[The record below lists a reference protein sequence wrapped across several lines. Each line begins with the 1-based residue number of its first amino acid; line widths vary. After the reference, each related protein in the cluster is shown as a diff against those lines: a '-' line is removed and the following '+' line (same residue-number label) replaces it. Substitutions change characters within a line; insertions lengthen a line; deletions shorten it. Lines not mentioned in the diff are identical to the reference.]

1 RSPAW
6 SMPYRPSPSRPQW
19 TSPTPLRLTRPSGH
33 QCRRPPMPDRTDVTG
48 DYGMPPWLYPPV
60 TLHTLH
66 ETPGQA
72 ARDLEAAAEAEVHQA
87 PDGTG
92 LVVLAHA
99 QGLIEEAL

>member
-1 RSPAW
+1 
-6 SMPYRPSPSRPQW
+6 
-19 TSPTPLRLTRPSGH
+19 
-33 QCRRPPMPDRTDVTG
+33 MPDDDYTTGYLDVG
-48 DYGMPPWLYPPV
+48 WVAP

-92 LVVLAHA
+92 LATLARA
-99 QGLIEEAL
+99 QGLIEEALR